1 MVRHTSSE
9 AEAAMYELGTDG
21 PSLILVAVDGSDTSL
36 RAASYAAGMARRQ
49 RSRIVTVYVGQIS
62 GIAAGVPSAVGA
74 LMQMHDSVAQNLR
87 EQIEERAPALGIEVT
102 FVERRGD
109 PYTEIVRVAEEMRV
123 DAVVVGRSSHHR
135 GHRFYGSLAVRLVRD
150 ARWPVIVVP

>member
-1 MVRHTSSE
+1 
-9 AEAAMYELGTDG
+9 MYELGTDG

-36 RAASYAAGMARRQ
+36 RAASYAAGLARRQ
-49 RSRIVTVYVGQIS
+49 GSRIVTVYVGQIS

-74 LMQMHDSVAQNLR
+74 LIQMHDSVARNLR

-123 DAVVVGRSSHHR
+123 DAVVVGRSTHR
-135 GHRFYGSLAVRLVRD
+135 GHRFVGSLAVRLVRD